1 LAAALPS
8 TFTHLHLHTHL
19 SLLDGATR
27 IDDLMAKVKADGGK
41 AVAVTDH
48 GNLFAVVPFYEAAR
62 KAGVKPI
69 IGLETY
75 MAPGDRRSK
84 ETKGVADASYHL
96 LLLARDN
103 TGYRNLLKLSSIA
116 YREGF
121 YYKPRIDK
129 DVLREHAGGLICTSA
144 CLGGEIPQA
153 LLADRRKDAEAIAR
167 IYLGIF
173 GEENFYI
180 ELQDHGL
187 PEQKTVNPLLHDLAR
202 RLGIGV
208 TVANDVHY
216 LSPDDVR
223 AHDVLCCINTG
234 AKLAD
239 EKRFKFESDQF
250 YLKSRAEMQELF
262 KDYPDAL
269 DTTEHLADLCNVDIE
284 FGKTHAPV
292 YHVPAGKTDRDYLRE
307 LVYAGATRK
316 YAQITPEIR
325 ERIDYELEVIGSKG
339 FSSYFLIVWDFVSY
353 ARAEGIPCGARG
365 SGCSTVVGYCLNLS
379 APDPLRYELYF
390 ERFMDPDRDEMP
402 DIDIDICQ
410 VGRERVIEYVRKKY
424 GHVAQVITY
433 GTLKAKAV
441 VKDVSRVMGLGFEE
455 ANALTKLIPEE
466 LKMTVDKAM
475 SQEPELQRLYREND
489 KIRDVIDISRRLEG
503 LARHVGVHAAAV
515 VISDNPLDDLVPLYR
530 AENSEQTV
538 TQFDGPGVE
547 KCGLLKMDL
556 LGLKTLSVIERA
568 RQLVRQN
575 HGLDLDLEKLDLTD
589 QKVFALFARG
599 DTKGVFQFE
608 SGGMRDVLM
617 KMRPTCVE
625 DLIAANALYRPGPM
639 AYIDQYVTR
648 KHGDKWTTPH
658 PIMTEVL
665 QETYG
670 IMVYQEQVSRLVNR
684 LGGIELKKAFRL
696 AKAISKKKTSIIESM
711 REPFLVGVGDKGV
724 KREVAEQIFADVLEF
739 GKYAFNKA
747 HSTGYALVAFQ
758 TAFLKVYYP
767 AEYMAALLA
776 FEMDSTDKVVEH
788 IEECKKMGL
797 DIAPPDVN
805 VSQETFTVVRGKGDR
820 PTIRFGLAAIKGVG
834 SKAVGAILA
843 ARNKGGTFRSIF
855 DFCERVDLASV
866 NRAVLEALIKC
877 GAFDSTGAM
886 RKALMLVLDDA
897 IAQGASLAADRRS
910 GQMSLFGGPG
920 IEKIEPK
927 MPNAQWNEAEML
939 AHEKAVLGFYV
950 TRHPL
955 SAHEETLRK
964 YASARTVDLVRF
976 TEGSEVTVGGMISK
990 IRTVPI
996 KNGTSAGKKMGIVT
1010 LEDLHGQI
1018 EVILFPKELEKFQ
1031 SQLALETVV
1040 FFKGQVDRR
1049 RQEPSLRVN
1058 DLIPLEAADERLSSM
1073 VLLRLGDDTPEE
1085 TLKTLQQTIRRFR
1098 GDKPVFL
1105 ELWTKERVKVTVR
1118 ANPDYYVRPTP
1129 EFRQAVSQLLG
1140 SERLAILSAIR
1151 QTNPTAPP
1159 PPPPSPERAWR
1170 PHAGDYDASDETLSD
1185 AASPSD

>member
-1 LAAALPS
+1 MAAALPT

-27 IDDLMAKVKADGGK
+27 VDALMAKVKEDGGK
-41 AVAVTDH
+41 AVAMTDH
-48 GNLFAVVPFYEAAR
+48 GNLFAVVPFYEAAK

-75 MAPGDRRSK
+75 MAPGDRRNK
-84 ETKGVADASYHL
+84 ETKGVSDASYHL

-129 DVLREHAGGLICTSA
+129 EVLREHSKGLICTSA

-153 LLADRRKDAEAIAR
+153 LLADRRKDAEEIAKL
-167 IYLGIF
+167 YLDLF

-187 PEQKTVNPLLHDLAR
+187 REQKDVNPLLHDLAHK
-202 RLGIGV
+202 LGIGV

-216 LSPDDVR
+216 LSHEDVR

-234 AKLAD
+234 AKLED

-262 KDYPDAL
+262 KNYPDAL
-269 DTTEHLADLCNVDIE
+269 DTTERVAELCNVNIE

-292 YHVPAGKTDRDYLRE
+292 YHVPAGKTDREYLRE
-307 LVYAGATRK
+307 LVYEGATEK
-316 YAQITPEIR
+316 YGEITPDIR

-339 FSSYFLIVWDFVSY
+339 FSSYFLIVWDFVKF
-353 ARAEGIPCGARG
+353 ARSQGIPCSARG

-441 VKDVSRVMGLGFEE
+441 VKDVGRVMGLGFEE

-475 SQEPELQRLYREND
+475 GQEPELQRLYKESD
-489 KIRDVIDISRRLEG
+489 KIRDVIEISKRLEG

-530 AENSEQTV
+530 AENSEQIV

-568 RQLVRQN
+568 RQLVKQN
-575 HGLDLDLEKLDLTD
+575 HGVDVDLDKLDLTD
-589 QKVFALFARG
+589 QKVYVLFARG

-617 KMRPTCVE
+617 KMRPTCIE

-639 AYIDQYVTR
+639 AYIDSYVAR
-648 KHGDKWTTPH
+648 KHGEKWTTPH
-658 PIMTEVL
+658 QIMTDVL
-665 QETYG
+665 RETYG

-711 REPFLVGVGDKGV
+711 HEPFLVGVGEKGV
-724 KREVAEQIFADVLEF
+724 KREVAEQIFADILEF

-747 HSTGYALVAFQ
+747 HSTGYAIVAFR
-758 TAFLKVYYP
+758 TAYLKVYYP

-788 IEECKKMGL
+788 IEECKKMGI

-805 VSQETFTVVRGKGDR
+805 VSQETFTVVRGKSDR
-820 PTIRFGLAAIKGVG
+820 PMIRFGLAAIKGVG

-843 ARNKGGTFRSIF
+843 ARAKGGIFRSIF
-855 DFCERVDLASV
+855 DFCERVDLSSV

-886 RKALMLVLDDA
+886 RKALMVILDDA

-927 MPNAQWNEAEML
+927 LPNVQWSEAEML

-955 SAHEETLRK
+955 SSHEEMLRK
-964 YASARTVDLVRF
+964 YGSARTVDLVRY
-976 TEGSEVTVGGMISK
+976 TDGSEVTVGGMISK
-990 IRTVPI
+990 MRAVPI
-996 KNGTSAGKKMGIVT
+996 KNGASAGKKMGIVT
-1010 LEDLHGQI
+1010 LEDLHGQV
-1018 EVILFPKELEKFQ
+1018 EVILFPKELDKFQ
-1031 SQLALETVV
+1031 PLLALETVV

-1049 RQEPSLRVN
+1049 RQEPSLRVS
-1058 DLIPLEAADERLSSM
+1058 DVIPMEVADERLSSM

-1085 TLKTLQQTIRRFR
+1085 TLKALQQTIRKFR
-1098 GDKPVFL
+1098 GDKPVYM
-1105 ELWTKERVKVTVR
+1105 ELWTKGRVKVTVR
-1118 ANPDYYVRPTP
+1118 ANPDFYVRPTP
-1129 EFRQAVSQLLG
+1129 EFK
-1140 SERLAILSAIR
+1140 
-1151 QTNPTAPP
+1151 T
-1159 PPPPSPERAWR
+1159 
-1170 PHAGDYDASDETLSD
+1170 GDQRGHRF
-1185 AASPSD
+1185 